1 MTATPNPPD
10 AMLVPPQLQ
19 ALVAGY
25 SWNRDAL
32 GCSDAQVFMLQGEGL
47 PRLFIKVEAVSPY
60 GELPDEAA
68 RLRWLSCRD
77 MPCPD
82 VLFEGAHAGRFWLLM
97 SGVAGEDLAS
107 ADSLSIET
115 RIRIFAGALRQ
126 LHALDPATCPFDHRL
141 DGRIEAARARMHAG
155 LVDETDFDDDM
166 LGKTTSDLFS
176 RLVAEKPIVGDV
188 VVTHGDACLP
198 NFMAGNGIFTGYIDC
213 DRLGLADRYQD
224 IALACR
230 SIADNFGEEWV
241 ELFLDCYGLTQADP
255 AKLAYYR
262 LLDEFF

>member
-1 MTATPNPPD
+1 
-10 AMLVPPQLQ
+10 MLVPPQLQ

-25 SWNRDAL
+25 SWSRDAL
-32 GCSDAQVFMLQGEGL
+32 GCSDAQVFMLQGERL

-68 RLRWLSCRD
+68 RLCWLSSRD

-82 VLFEGAHAGRFWLLM
+82 VFFEGAHAGRFWLLL
-97 SGVAGEDLAS
+97 SGVPGEDLAS
-107 ADSLSIET
+107 ADSLSIAT

-141 DGRIEAARARMHAG
+141 DGRIEAAWARMQAG

-166 LGKTTSDLFS
+166 LGKTASELFG
-176 RLVAEKPIVGDV
+176 RLVAKRPETADV

-213 DRLGLADRYQD
+213 GRLGLADRYQD

-230 SIADNFGEEWV
+230 SIADNFGDERV
-241 ELFLDCYGLTQADP
+241 ELFLDCYGPMQADP

>member
-10 AMLVPPQLQ
+10 AMAAPPQLQ
-19 ALVAGY
+19 ALIAGY
-25 SWNRDAL
+25 SWSRDAL

-68 RLRWLSCRD
+68 RLRWLSSRH
-77 MPCPD
+77 MLCPD
-82 VLFEGAHAGRFWLLM
+82 VLFEGAHASRFWLLM
-97 SGVAGEDLAS
+97 SGVPGKDLAS

-115 RIRIFAGALRQ
+115 RIRILAGALRQ

-141 DGRIEAARARMHAG
+141 DMRIEAARARMQAG
-155 LVDETDFDDDM
+155 LVDETDFDSDM
-166 LGKTTSDLFS
+166 LGKTASELFS
-176 RLVAEKPIVGDV
+176 RLVAERPGTADV

-198 NFMAGNGIFTGYIDC
+198 NFMAENGIFTGYIDC
-213 DRLGLADRYQD
+213 ARLGLADRYQD

-241 ELFLDCYGLTQADP
+241 RPFLDCYGLAQADP